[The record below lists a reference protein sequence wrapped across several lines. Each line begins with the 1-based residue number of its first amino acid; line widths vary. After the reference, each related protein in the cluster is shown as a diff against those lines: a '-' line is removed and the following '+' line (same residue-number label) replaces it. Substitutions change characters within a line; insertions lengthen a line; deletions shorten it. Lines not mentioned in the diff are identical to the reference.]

1 MSITEILSLIGGL
14 ALFLYGMTLMGEGL
28 EKRAGNK
35 LKQFLSSATSSPV
48 KGFLLGLGVTL
59 LIQSSSATTVMV
71 VGFVN
76 SGLMTLR
83 QSIGVIMGANLG
95 TSITAWI
102 LSLQG
107 IQGSGNFW
115 LNIFKP
121 STFVPLIALIGVI
134 FYAFQKNSKR
144 KDTGLI
150 LVGFAILMFGMD
162 MMSASVSGLKNVP
175 AFTNLLILF
184 QNPILG
190 VIVGTVFTAI
200 IQSSSASVGVL
211 QALTATGTVPY
222 ATVIPVVMGQNIG
235 TCISALIA
243 SAGTGKNAR
252 RAAVIHLS
260 FNIIATLI
268 ILPLF
273 YLVNHFVNFAFMD
286 MYATPLGVAI
296 VHTTFKIIAL
306 AILMP
311 CSGLLEK
318 LAKFIVRDAKDG
330 KAELLDERLLSV
342 PSVAIE
348 RCRSVAS
355 SMAEISVNSI
365 YRAFDLFDTFTEK
378 QADKI
383 REEESE
389 VDVYE
394 DKLGSYLV
402 KLSSHSMTEADSA
415 EENKLLHVISDFE
428 RISDHAVN
436 IVDSIEE
443 IHDKNLE
450 FSGEARRELNIM
462 MNAIRE
468 ILDLSL
474 KCFKDNDLDSA
485 VMVEPLEQVVDSLRD
500 SLKKRHIQRL
510 RKQECTIE
518 LGFVLTDLLTN
529 MERISDHCSNI
540 AGCVLEISHEDLDI
554 HEYLRKVKGGEIKEF
569 NDYYNYFKLKYN
581 LGESEKNDA

>member
-1 MSITEILSLIGGL
+1 MDIKDVLSLVGGL

-35 LKQFLSSATSSPV
+35 LKQFLSNATSSTL

-76 SGLMTLR
+76 SGLMTLS

-95 TSITAWI
+95 TSVTAWI

-107 IQGSGNFW
+107 LQGNGI
-115 LNIFKP
+115 LQLFKP
-121 STFVPLIALIGVI
+121 STFVPIVALIGVI
-134 FYAFQKNSKR
+134 LYAFQKNAKR

-150 LVGFAILMFGMD
+150 LVGFAVLMFGMD
-162 MMSASVSGLKNVP
+162 MMSSAVSGLKNVP
-175 AFTNLLILF
+175 AFTQLLTLF
-184 QNPILG
+184 SNPVLG
-190 VIVGTVFTAI
+190 VLVGTAFTAI

-211 QALTATGTVPY
+211 QALTATGTVPFS
-222 ATVIPVVMGQNIG
+222 TVIPVVMGQNIG
-235 TCISALIA
+235 TCVSAMIS
-243 SAGTGKNAR
+243 SVGTGKNAR

-273 YLVNHFVNFAFMD
+273 YLVNSFVDFAFMN

-296 VHTTFKIIAL
+296 VHTAFKIIAL

-311 CSGLLEK
+311 CSNLLEK
-318 LAKFIVRDAKDG
+318 LAKFIVRDSKDAKT
-330 KAELLDERLLSV
+330 ELLDERLLSV

-355 SMAEISVNSI
+355 SMADKAVSSI
-365 YRAFDLFDTFTEK
+365 FSAFDLFDGYTEK

-383 REEESE
+383 RSEEGE

-402 KLSSHSMTEADSA
+402 KLSAHNMTESDSA

-436 IVDSIEE
+436 IVDSVEE

-450 FSGEARRELNIM
+450 FSGEAKRELNVM
-462 MNAIRE
+462 MGAIRE
-468 ILDLSL
+468 ILSLSL
-474 KCFKDNDLDSA
+474 KSFKDNDLNSA
-485 VMVEPLEQVVDSLRD
+485 VMVEPLEQVVDNLRD
-500 SLKKRHIQRL
+500 TLKKRHIQRL

-540 AGCVLEISHEDLDI
+540 AGCVLEISHEDMDV
-554 HEYLRKVKGGEIKEF
+554 HEYLKKVKGGEIKEY
-569 NDYYNYFKLKYN
+569 NDYYDYFKVKYD
-581 LGESEKNDA
+581 LAPTDAE

>member
-1 MSITEILSLIGGL
+1 MDIKDILSLVGGL

-35 LKQFLSSATSSPV
+35 LKQFLSNATSSTF

-76 SGLMTLR
+76 SGLMTLS

-95 TSITAWI
+95 TSVTAWI

-107 IQGSGNFW
+107 LQGNGI
-115 LNIFKP
+115 LELFKP
-121 STFVPLIALIGVI
+121 STFVPIVALVGVI
-134 FYAFQKNSKR
+134 FYAFQKNAKR

-150 LVGFAILMFGMD
+150 LVGFAVLMFGMD
-162 MMSASVSGLKNVP
+162 MMSSAVSDLKDVP
-175 AFTNLLILF
+175 AFTQLLTLF
-184 QNPILG
+184 SNPLLG
-190 VIVGTVFTAI
+190 VLVGTAFTAI

-211 QALTATGTVPY
+211 QALTATGTVPFS
-222 ATVIPVVMGQNIG
+222 TVIPVVMGQNIG
-235 TCISALIA
+235 TCVSAMIS
-243 SAGTGKNAR
+243 SVGTGKNAR

-273 YLVNHFVNFAFMD
+273 YLVNSFVNFAFMD

-306 AILMP
+306 VILMP
-311 CSGLLEK
+311 CSNLLEK
-318 LAKFIVRDAKDG
+318 LAKFIVKDSKDAKT
-330 KAELLDERLLSV
+330 ELLDERLLSV

-355 SMAEISVNSI
+355 SMADKAVNSI
-365 YRAFDLFDTFTEK
+365 YSAFDLFDGYNEK

-383 REEESE
+383 RNEEGE

-402 KLSSHSMTEADSA
+402 KLSAHNMTESDSA

-436 IVDSIEE
+436 IVDSVEE

-450 FSGEARRELNIM
+450 FSGEAKRELNVM
-462 MNAIRE
+462 MGAIRE
-468 ILDLSL
+468 ILSLSL
-474 KCFKDNDLDSA
+474 KSFKDNDLNSA
-485 VMVEPLEQVVDSLRD
+485 VMVEPLEQVVDNLRD
-500 SLKKRHIQRL
+500 TLKKRHIQRL

-540 AGCVLEISHEDLDI
+540 AGCVLEISHEDMDV
-554 HEYLRKVKGGEIKEF
+554 HEYLKKVKGGEIKEY
-569 NDYYNYFKLKYN
+569 NDYYDYFKVKYD
-581 LGESEKNDA
+581 LAPTDAE